1 MPNGGHR
8 LFIWKLEPQICGK
21 RIETNKS
28 EPKFHSGFD
37 TVYADFVVTSVLG
50 NEWESIQIIMLT
62 KMRVQ
67 AVGRWIN
74 EILCAWKYV
83 THCIQQ
89 GGRGLVAGW
98 GDSLAGQAVWAD
110 TF

>member
-8 LFIWKLEPQICGK
+8 LFIRKMEPQICGNM
-21 RIETNKS
+21 IEMNKI
-28 EPKFHSGFD
+28 ELKFRFGFD
-37 TVYADFVVTSVLG
+37 IVYADFVVTNVLG

-67 AVGRWIN
+67 AVGRWVN
-74 EILCAWKYV
+74 EILCAWKHM
-83 THCIQQ
+83 THCVWQE
-89 GGRGLVAGW
+89 GRGLVG
-98 GDSLAGQAVWAD
+98 GGLLAGQAAWAD